1 MGAPRFLTFGCHHFR
16 AGGSLAPVD
25 GIDVAR
31 ARRET
36 PGCSHVTHFNNAGAA
51 LSPQP
56 VLDTVVGHLRLEA
69 EIGGYEAA
77 AARTEDV
84 ERVYDSIARLLGC
97 ARDEI
102 AVVDSA
108 TRAWDM
114 AFYGFRFEE
123 GDRVLTT
130 RAEYASNYIALR
142 QRGVSIEVVPDDEAG
157 QVDVDAL
164 AAMLDERVKL
174 VSLVHIPSQG
184 GLVQPAAAVGA
195 VTRAAGVPLLLDAC
209 QSLGQLPVNVDELGC
224 DILSSTGRKFLR
236 GPRGTGFLY
245 VRRGL
250 LEGLEPPMLD
260 LHAAEWQPDGSYRIR
275 PDARRFESWEAN
287 YAAKLGLGAAVEYA
301 LGWGLETIRE
311 RVYALAASL
320 REQLEALA
328 GVTVQDLGR
337 ERCGIVTFTV
347 DGTDAAAVLLA
358 LREQRI
364 NVSVSPAT
372 YARLDLDGRG
382 LESLVR
388 ASVHYYNDETELE
401 RLVDAVARLR
411 P

>member
-1 MGAPRFLTFGCHHFR
+1 M
-16 AGGSLAPVD
+16 
-25 GIDVAR
+25 
-31 ARRET
+31 
-36 PGCSHVTHFNNAGAA
+36 
-51 LSPQP
+51 
-56 VLDTVVGHLRLEA
+56 
-69 EIGGYEAA
+69 
-77 AARTEDV
+77 
-84 ERVYDSIARLLGC
+84 
-97 ARDEI
+97 
-102 AVVDSA
+102 VDSA

-260 LHAAEWQPDGSYRIR
+260 LHSAEWQADGSYRIR

-301 LGWGLETIRE
+301 LGWGLEAIRE

-382 LESLVR
+382 IESLVR
-388 ASVHYYNDETELE
+388 ASVHYYNDEAELE

-411 P
+411 S